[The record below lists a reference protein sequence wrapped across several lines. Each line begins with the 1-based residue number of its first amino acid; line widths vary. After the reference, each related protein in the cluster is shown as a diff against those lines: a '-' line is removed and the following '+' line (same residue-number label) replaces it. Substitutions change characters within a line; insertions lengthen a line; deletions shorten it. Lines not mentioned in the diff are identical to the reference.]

1 MQPNETFPSLLSDQM
16 SRQSS
21 SVDQLP
27 YVQSS
32 SVYQPPQDEQTKCQ
46 KLGSI
51 SSRHFRRIVKS
62 AKEKC
67 IASKTPLLRTSLIPS
82 IVNINSIDTTEAVLP
97 SINAAVPNCDYKLYQ
112 KCIFES
118 TKTTLD
124 VAKEKYYYFLC
135 QDD

>member
-1 MQPNETFPSLLSDQM
+1 MGF
-16 SRQSS
+16 
-21 SVDQLP
+21 
-27 YVQSS
+27 
-32 SVYQPPQDEQTKCQ
+32 QTKCQ

-51 SSRHFRRIVKS
+51 SSRHFRRIVRS

-135 QDD
+135 QDDSLITIQHIIKPKDKPIK